1 MEKAKLRHDAASD
14 MIGTKDSAPAV
25 SMRGV
30 NKSFSKDQAFAVRD
44 LTLEVAH
51 GEFLALVGGSGSGK
65 TTTLKMLNR
74 LIEPDTG
81 EILITGRPNT
91 AMPGFALRRRIGYVF
106 QGIGLF
112 PHLTVAE
119 NVAITPRLLKW
130 TERDVRARVAELLD
144 LVDLPHA
151 TYADRMPDAL
161 SGGQRQRV
169 GFARALAAR
178 PEIVLMDEPFGALDP
193 ITREALDQAYRN
205 LHEKLRLTTI
215 MVTHDLNEALLVAD
229 RIGVMQDGQL
239 IALGTPAAL
248 IAQSSNAYVQDLLA
262 TPRRQA
268 ARIAQKFGEWAPP
281 ADG

>member
-1 MEKAKLRHDAASD
+1 M
-14 MIGTKDSAPAV
+14 SAPECSGSAV
-25 SMRGV
+25 SVRGV
-30 NKSFSKDQAFAVRD
+30 SKSFSKGQAFAVRD

-81 EILITGRPNT
+81 EILIVGRPNT
-91 AMPGFALRRRIGYVF
+91 IMPGFALRRRIGYVF

-119 NVAITPRLLKW
+119 NVAVTPNLLKW
-130 TERDVRARVAELLD
+130 SESDVHARVAELLD
-144 LVDLPHA
+144 LVDLPFA
-151 TYADRMPDAL
+151 TYADRLPKAL

-193 ITREALDQAYRN
+193 ITRDALAQAYRS
-205 LHEKLRLTTI
+205 LHEKLGLTTI
-215 MVTHDLNEALLVAD
+215 MVTHDLNEALLMAD
-229 RIGVMQDGQL
+229 RIGVMQDGRL
-239 IALGTPAAL
+239 VALGIPAAL
-248 IAQSSNAYVQDLLA
+248 LAQSSNSYVQDLLA

-268 ARIAQKFGEWAPP
+268 ARIAEKFGDWAPP
-281 ADG
+281 AHG